1 MPYLPQILETF
12 KIIEIC
18 SGCINFHN
26 DSRTEKYLTCNEN
39 KELYRDYITNCCKF
53 YLTKRQSANNR

>member
-1 MPYLPQILETF
+1 MIKMPYLPQILEDF

-18 SGCINFHN
+18 SGCVLF
-26 DSRTEKYLTCNEN
+26 TEKDLSCTEK

-53 YLTKRQSANNR
+53 YYKGGSYAI

>member
-1 MPYLPQILETF
+1 MSYLPQILEDF

-18 SGCINFHN
+18 SGCFCFI
-26 DSRTEKYLTCNEN
+26 EKDLSCTGK

-53 YLTKRQSANNR
+53 YKSANYGQKQNNYV